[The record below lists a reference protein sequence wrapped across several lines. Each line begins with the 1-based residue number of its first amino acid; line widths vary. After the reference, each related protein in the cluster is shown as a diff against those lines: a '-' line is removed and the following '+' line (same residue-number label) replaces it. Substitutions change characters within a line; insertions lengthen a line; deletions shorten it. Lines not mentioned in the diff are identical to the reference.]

1 MLSVLGVTTMCGKCG
16 LKVADVALDWLCL
29 SLGHFGWLM
38 VGEWLAP
45 NPYRKENQGAA
56 DKFR

>member
-1 MLSVLGVTTMCGKCG
+1 MLSVLGVIIMCGKCG
-16 LKVADVALDWLCL
+16 PKVADVAFACLCL
-29 SLGHFGWLM
+29 SLGYFGWLM